1 VSPGFTSIQIGF
13 TPLTQLQLL
22 LPGSSQF
29 HASYSQITG
38 QLTLTYTTT
47 ATSVLDVSAAQPQP
61 DPALAPE
68 GVTGMGTTES
78 IPSSVALTD
87 PPLVP
92 VTQTA
97 PLVTTTQNATASES

>member
-1 VSPGFTSIQIGF
+1 M
-13 TPLTQLQLL
+13 L

-38 QLTLTYTTT
+38 QSTLTYTTA
-47 ATSVLDVSAAQPQP
+47 ATSVSDMSAAQPQP
-61 DPALAPE
+61 APALAPE
-68 GVTGMGTTES
+68 RVTGMGTTES
-78 IPSSVALTD
+78 IPSTVASTD

-97 PLVTTTQNATASES
+97 PLVITTQTAIASELQGQPTGPLPPP